1 MSDCLSKCRYYWA
14 VSQLFDLC
22 HPITPVMPVYP
33 GDPAVRFAAA
43 ATITNDGCAV
53 TELRLGSHTGTHLD
67 APSHTVPG
75 APAVSAIDP
84 ARLICQAVV
93 INAADL
99 LRGGSDSSP
108 PEIADAALSRRVRE
122 TVGGSRYPAAVLFSF
137 DWCRFWGTDRYFLHP
152 SVPLSTVQLLAELG
166 VTVFGTD
173 TASPDSATADAAS
186 ADSASAEDSRPAK
199 ANPGAA
205 TACGAVP
212 ALPVHDFW
220 LGRNGLILENL
231 RGLNQLLRD
240 SAAGS
245 GVSGSADEPATQAV
259 YGELIALPL
268 RLDGCDG
275 SPVRAV
281 FRTC

>member
-1 MSDCLSKCRYYWA
+1 
-14 VSQLFDLC
+14 
-22 HPITPVMPVYP
+22 MPVYP

-43 ATITNDGCAV
+43 ATIADDGCAV
-53 TELRLGSHTGTHLD
+53 TELSLGSHTGTHLD

-75 APAVSAIDP
+75 ALTVSAVDP
-84 ARLICQAVV
+84 ARLICSAVV

-99 LRGGSDSSP
+99 LRGRSDSSP

-122 TVGGSRYPAAVLFSF
+122 AVAGSGGLSAVLFSF

-152 SVPLSTVQLLAELG
+152 AVPLSTVRLLAELG

-173 TASPDSATADAAS
+173 TASPDSTGVDTAG
-186 ADSASAEDSRPAK
+186 AEDSRPAK
-199 ANPGAA
+199 ANSGAA

-212 ALPVHDFW
+212 TLPVHDFW
-220 LGRNGLILENL
+220 LRRNGLILENL
-231 RGLNQLLRD
+231 RGLNALLREP
-240 SAAGS
+240 AAGS
-245 GVSGSADEPATQAV
+245 GVAGSTSGPVTQAV

-281 FRTC
+281 FRTH

>member
-1 MSDCLSKCRYYWA
+1 
-14 VSQLFDLC
+14 
-22 HPITPVMPVYP
+22 MPVYP

-43 ATITNDGCAV
+43 ATIASDGCAV
-53 TELRLGSHTGTHLD
+53 TELSLGSHTGTHLD

-75 APAVSAIDP
+75 APTVSAVDP
-84 ARLICQAVV
+84 ARLICEAVV

-108 PEIADAALSRRVRE
+108 PEIADAALSHRVRE
-122 TVGGSRYPAAVLFSF
+122 ALGGFRGGGVGGGGSRSGGSGGSTADAGSGGPSAVLFSF
-137 DWCRFWGTDRYFLHP
+137 DWCRFWGIDRYFLHP
-152 SVPLSTVQLLAELG
+152 AVPLSTVRLLAELG

-173 TASPDSATADAAS
+173 TASPDSAS

-199 ANPGAA
+199 ANPGAV

-231 RGLNQLLRD
+231 RGLNQLVRD
-240 SAAGS
+240 STAGS

-268 RLDGCDG
+268 CLDGCDG

-281 FRTC
+281 FRTR

>member
-22 HPITPVMPVYP
+22 HPITPGMPVYP

-53 TELRLGSHTGTHLD
+53 TELSLGSHTGTHLD

-108 PEIADAALSRRVRE
+108 PEIADAALSQRVRE
-122 TVGGSRYPAAVLFSF
+122 AVGGSRCPAAVLFSF
-137 DWCRFWGTDRYFLHP
+137 DWCRFWGIDRYFLHP
-152 SVPLSTVQLLAELG
+152 AVPLSTVQLLAELG

-173 TASPDSATADAAS
+173 TASPDSASPDTASAAS
-186 ADSASAEDSRPAK
+186 
-199 ANPGAA
+199 A

-220 LGRNGLILENL
+220 LRRNGLILENL
-231 RGLNQLLRD
+231 RGLNQLLRE
-240 SAAGS
+240 SAADS
-245 GVSGSADEPATQAV
+245 GVSGSADEPVAQAV

-281 FRTC
+281 FRTR